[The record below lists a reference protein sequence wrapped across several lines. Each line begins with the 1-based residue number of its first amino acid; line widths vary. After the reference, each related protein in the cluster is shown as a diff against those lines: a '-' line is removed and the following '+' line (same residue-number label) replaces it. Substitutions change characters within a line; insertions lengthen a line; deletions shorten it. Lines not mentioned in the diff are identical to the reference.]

1 MPKKALEMTALDVRR
16 LETPGLHAVG
26 GVAGLVLQ
34 IIDSGARSWI
44 LRVRIGSKRR
54 MIGLGGF
61 PDVPLTAAREK
72 ARETREAIAQGID
85 PVEQRKAAKA
95 ALAAAQRRGMTFA
108 DAVDGCL
115 ADKLDGFRKD
125 RDRRQWRSQ
134 LDNHAMPEIGKM
146 LVDDIDVQDVLRVL
160 KPIWATKTV
169 TATRLR
175 ERIEGVLSWA
185 TVAGHRSGD
194 NPARWKGNLAELLP
208 KPSKVSGARHHP
220 AVALKDA
227 APWSADLRKR
237 GGIAARA
244 VEFLAL
250 TAARSGE
257 VRGMTW
263 AEVDLDGRLWT
274 VPADRMK
281 GAREH
286 RVPLT
291 DDAAALLRS
300 LPRMAESAF
309 VFAAPRGGA
318 LSDMSLSAVMRR
330 MQKSEVDAGRIGW
343 LDASSGR
350 PAVPHGLR
358 STFRDWTAERTDY
371 PREMAEIALAHVVG
385 SEVERSYRRGDMVEK
400 RRAMMAAWGRFLRG
414 EARAKVVTL
423 TEARA

>member
-1 MPKKALEMTALDVRR
+1 MPKKAPELTALDVRR
-16 LETPGLHAVG
+16 LVTPGLHAVG

-34 IIDSGARSWI
+34 VSDSGARSWI
-44 LRVRIGSKRR
+44 LRVRIGGKRR
-54 MIGLGGF
+54 MIGMGGF
-61 PDVPLTAAREK
+61 PDVTLAAARDK
-72 ARETREAIAQGID
+72 AREARSAIDQGID
-85 PVEQRKAAKA
+85 PVEQRRTIKA
-95 ALAAAQRRGMTFA
+95 ALIAAQRRGMTFA
-108 DAVDGCL
+108 EAVEGCL
-115 ADKLDGFRKD
+115 AGKLAGFRKD

-134 LDNHAMPEIGKM
+134 LDIYATPEIGKM
-146 LVDDIDVQDVLRVL
+146 LVDDIEVQDVLRVL
-160 KPIWATKTV
+160 KPIWASKTV

-194 NPARWKGNLAELLP
+194 NPGRWKGNLAELLP

-220 AVALKDA
+220 AVSLNDA
-227 APWSADLRKR
+227 APWFADLRKR
-237 GGIAARA
+237 GGTAARA
-244 VEFLAL
+244 LEFLAL

-263 AEVDLDGRLWT
+263 AEVDLNARLWT
-274 VPADRMK
+274 KSASRMK
-281 GAREH
+281 GEREH

-291 DDAAALLRS
+291 GDALALLQA
-300 LPRMAESAF
+300 LPRLAGSEF

-330 MQKSEVDAGRIGW
+330 MQKAEVEAGRIGW

-358 STFRDWTAERTDY
+358 STFRDWTAERTEY
-371 PREMAEIALAHVVG
+371 PRDMAEIALAHTVG
-385 SEVERSYRRGDMVEK
+385 SEVERAYRRGDMVEK

-414 EARAKVVTL
+414 EAGAKVVQM
-423 TEARA
+423 EAAWE

>member
-227 APWSADLRKR
+227 APWFADLRKR

-263 AEVDLDGRLWT
+263 AEVDLNGRLWT

-300 LPRMAESAF
+300 LPRMAESVF

>member
-134 LDNHAMPEIGKM
+134 LDNHAMPEIGKV
-146 LVDDIDVQDVLRVL
+146 LVGDIEVQDVLRVL

-227 APWSADLRKR
+227 APWFADLRKR

-414 EARAKVVTL
+414 EAGAKVVTL